1 MLLNSFIT
9 NLSLHYIISRM
20 LNINNEYPLK
30 EKTHRLMG
38 LKVFTL
44 HIS

>member
-20 LNINNEYPLK
+20 LNINNEYLIKKRPIACLEPQK
-30 EKTHRLMG
+30 MDIE
-38 LKVFTL
+38 
-44 HIS
+44 